1 MSEIAAKEMSIEGYT
16 VEPATTQCLT
26 DFLTVDAPGP
36 DEIQALHC
44 GFDQKGVAAE
54 ELPLHYYDNDD
65 GFWDDY
71 IREKRSRWES
81 ADGGLITNR
90 RHFLH

>member
-1 MSEIAAKEMSIEGYT
+1 MQEMEDVAAKEMSIEGYT

-26 DFLTVDAPGP
+26 DFLTLERPGP
-36 DEIQALHC
+36 EE
-44 GFDQKGVAAE
+44 VAAQDCGQDPQGPPPE

-71 IREKRSRWES
+71 IK
-81 ADGGLITNR
+81 
-90 RHFLH
+90 

>member
-1 MSEIAAKEMSIEGYT
+1 MEELAKKEMNIEGYT

-26 DFLTVDAPGP
+26 DFLTLERPGP
-36 DEIQALHC
+36 EDIEAQVCGDEP
-44 GFDQKGVAAE
+44 KGVPPE

-71 IREKRSRWES
+71 IRYKRSRWES
-81 ADGGLITNR
+81 AEGGLITNR